1 MNKTYAIIDIETTGG
16 SASRSKITEIAI
28 VLHDG
33 QKVLDTYETLINPE
47 APIPYNITRL
57 TGISQEMVKDA
68 PKFYEVAKKIVEM
81 TEGAIFVAHN
91 VRFDYS
97 FVVEEFRNLG
107 FTYTR
112 KQLCTVR
119 LARKAFPGLRS
130 YSLENL
136 IKHFGIKVKD
146 RHRAMAD
153 TMATVELFEKIMG
166 IDQSDEEVK
175 EMVNLGMKE
184 ALLPKN
190 LSLEKIHALP
200 ESCGV
205 YYFHDVFGDVVYVGK
220 SINIKKRVAQHFSKK
235 SDKAS
240 KLQKYVH
247 DITFEL
253 TGSELIALLFES
265 YEIKRIRPFINRAQ
279 RMRDFPVVIY
289 SYENEDGYL
298 CLDIEKPTAKRRKVL
313 NVIAEFPS
321 LKRAKGRMINVVRN
335 YALCPI
341 FCGLENS
348 AGPCFDY
355 HLQKCYG
362 GCAGFESAEDYNERV
377 TEAIERISTIFEED
391 FFLIDKGRTADE
403 NTVVLVEDGEYVGF
417 GYANLEEISGGVDEL
432 REVIKSYP
440 SNPEVKKIIMR
451 FLSDNEGKGVR
462 VVKI

>member
-1 MNKTYAIIDIETTGG
+1 LSKTYAIIDIETTGG
-16 SASRSKITEIAI
+16 SAARSKITEIAI

-33 QKVLDTYETLINPE
+33 QKVIDSYETLINPE
-47 APIPYNITRL
+47 SPIPYNITRL
-57 TGISQEMVKDA
+57 TGISQEMVQDA
-68 PKFYEVAKKIVEM
+68 PKFFEVAKKIVEM
-81 TEGAIFVAHN
+81 TEGAVFVAHN

-97 FVVEEFRNLG
+97 FVVEEFRKLG

-119 LARKAFPGLRS
+119 LSRKAFPGLRS

-136 IKHFGIKVKD
+136 IKHFKIKVND

-166 IDQSDEEVK
+166 IDQSVEEMSD
-175 EMVNLGMKE
+175 MVNLGMKE

-200 ESCGV
+200 EACGI
-205 YYFHDVFGDVVYVGK
+205 YYMYDVFGDVVYIGK

-235 SDKAS
+235 SEKAS
-240 KLQKYVH
+240 KLQQYVH
-247 DITFEL
+247 DISCEI
-253 TGSELIALLFES
+253 TGSELVALLHES
-265 YEIKRIRPFINRAQ
+265 YEIKRVRPFINRAQ
-279 RMRDFPVVIY
+279 KMRDFPVVIY
-289 SYENEDGYL
+289 SYEDENGFL

-313 NVIAEFPS
+313 NVVAEFPS

-355 HLQKCYG
+355 HLKKCYG

-377 TEAIERISTIFEED
+377 EEAIERISIIFEDD
-391 FFLIDKGRTADE
+391 FFLIDKGRTPGE
-403 NTVVLVEDGEYVGF
+403 STVILVEEGEYMGF
-417 GYANLEEISGGVDEL
+417 GYADLDEISGGVEEMKDL
-432 REVIKSYP
+432 IKPYP
-440 SNPEVKKIIMR
+440 SNPEVKKIVMR
-451 FLSDNEGKGVR
+451 FLNDNKGKGI
-462 VVKI
+462 KIIKI